1 MSAKS
6 RKPLFERARGRLRP
20 KAGPRDAGAEAS
32 RGPSAVYPDVV
43 EEPSNVG
50 PMMDAI
56 VTRVRRNQRPSGL
69 DADYDLL
76 RDHFD
81 HLHFMLQAP
90 PLQDEPDLDPIALF
104 LRNGD
109 AAVNSPDYNFSMK
122 SYLDRYPRHSKGGE
136 RSPYLEWLKR
146 GRAAGEIADPAQGI
160 EEMAAVLDLEPAAL
174 VDEIV
179 ATRTDMMER
188 LRTGT
193 LGAMFA
199 KAAEIEPLVGAAWIE
214 ATRTR
219 IIPLQGK
226 FVSGAVAV
234 IHACQ
239 KAADFRRARLVIVI
253 NRARWGGGRRIE
265 GHLAHALSETVGAD
279 GVVVIYTDR
288 SGESTEGRFPP
299 GVREVDFAGLAAGLP
314 DAHRQQAL
322 VSLLRSFRADAI
334 ININSR
340 LLYAAMTD
348 YGKALAASERLFLCF
363 FVREQRAQGNW
374 FGMPLQFF
382 YPFFD
387 LVMGVITDS
396 HRLRDE
402 LTEMY
407 QLGAADLERVHVF
420 AAPVEPALPVAVPAS
435 SDRPGR
441 PVVYWAGRFDRQ
453 KRVDLAL
460 EVARRMPDVDF
471 CLWGEAVF
479 RGAPVGEIPAN
490 VRLEGTYEQFASLDL
505 SQVDAWLYTSAWD
518 GVPSLVLE
526 VAMAEVPLVASLV
539 GGVGE
544 VLSSDDAWPVADWQ
558 NPAAYETAL
567 REILAD
573 PVAARLRAHELRERL
588 ERERSQDAY
597 REYAARVLLDPSPRD
612 EETP

>member
-1 MSAKS
+1 M
-6 RKPLFERARGRLRP
+6 
-20 KAGPRDAGAEAS
+20 
-32 RGPSAVYPDVV
+32 V
-43 EEPSNVG
+43 EERSNVG
-50 PMMDAI
+50 PMMDAL
-56 VTRVRRNQRPSGL
+56 VTRARRNQKPLGV

-76 RDHFD
+76 REHFD
-81 HLHFMLQAP
+81 HLHFLLQAP

-104 LRNGD
+104 LRNG
-109 AAVNSPDYNFSMK
+109 ATAVNSPDYNFSMK
-122 SYLDRYPRHSKGGE
+122 SYLDRYPERSKGKE
-136 RSPYLEWLKR
+136 PSPYLEWLKR

-160 EEMAAVLDLEPAAL
+160 EEMAELLELEPGEL

-188 LRTGT
+188 LRTGE

-199 KAAEIEPLVGAAWIE
+199 KAAEIEPLIGGAWIE

-219 IIPLQGK
+219 MIPLQGK
-226 FVSGAVAV
+226 FVSGAVAA

-239 KAADFRRARLVIVI
+239 KAADFKRARLVIVI
-253 NRARWGGGRRIE
+253 NRPRWGGGRRIE
-265 GHLAHALSETVGAD
+265 GHLAHALAATAGAES
-279 GVVVIYTDR
+279 VVIVYTDR
-288 SGESTEGRFPP
+288 SGRATEGRFPAV
-299 GVREVDFAGLAAGLP
+299 VREVDFADAARGLP
-314 DAHRQQAL
+314 DAQKEQAL

-348 YGKALAASERLFLCF
+348 YGKALAASERMFLCF

-387 LVMGVITDS
+387 LVEGVITDS
-396 HRLRDE
+396 DRLRDE

-407 QLGAADLERVHVF
+407 QLSKAEQERVHVF
-420 AAPVEPALPVAVPAS
+420 RAPVEPGLQVAVPAQTEQPR
-435 SDRPGR
+435 RPL
-441 PVVYWAGRFDRQ
+441 VYWAGRFDRQ

-471 CLWGEAVF
+471 RFWGEAVF
-479 RGAPVGEIPAN
+479 RGAPVGQVPEN
-490 VRLEGTYEQFASLDL
+490 VHLAGTYENFAGLDL
-505 SQVDAWLYTSAWD
+505 SGVDAWLYTSAWD

-526 VAMAEVPLVASLV
+526 VAMTETPLVASLV

-544 VLSSDDAWPVADWQ
+544 VLSAEDAWPVADWE
-558 NPAAYETAL
+558 NAEAYVTAL
-567 REILAD
+567 RDVLSD
-573 PVAARLRAHELRERL
+573 PAAARRRSRALRQRL
-588 ERERSQDAY
+588 LGERSERSY
-597 REYAARVLLDPSPRD
+597 SEHAARVLLAWPSVAEQP
-612 EETP
+612 